1 MELQARLVHAEP
13 GRRVVQVSA
22 REGARCLGS
31 ALGEAADA
39 EQAEERALAR
49 LLARLRPAVP
59 PAGAAPAAPSRPA
72 PGKAPQEPAL
82 PVATRQE
89 PAQPQ
94 PAQPEPVLP
103 GPVLPESA
111 AGGTAEPPPDPED
124 WSDELARIDLQIQ
137 RLGWSREQEGVY
149 LGRAFGHP
157 SRSRLTSWA
166 DLKAFL
172 RALEGFAPGL
182 DPASAPVPLRRPD
195 LLHQC
200 DALLAQL
207 SWSTGEAR
215 SFLERHL
222 ALSSR
227 SQLSDEQLLQFNLL
241 LETEL
246 LSSGQAT
253 DPA

>member
-13 GRRVVQVSA
+13 GKRVVQVSA
-22 REGARCLGS
+22 RDGARCLGS
-31 ALGEAADA
+31 ALGESADA
-39 EQAEERALAR
+39 EQAEERAIAR
-49 LLARLRPAVP
+49 LLARLQP
-59 PAGAAPAAPSRPA
+59 AAPLPAAAAAAAPSRPA
-72 PGKAPQEPAL
+72 PGKAPHEPDL
-82 PVATRQE
+82 PAAT
-89 PAQPQ
+89 
-94 PAQPEPVLP
+94 QPEPAP
-103 GPVLPESA
+103 PESTA
-111 AGGTAEPPPDPED
+111 AVTAEPPPDPED

-137 RLGWSREQEGVY
+137 RLGWNREQEGVY
-149 LGRAFGHP
+149 LERAFGHP

-172 RALEGFAPGL
+172 RALEGFAAGL
-182 DPASAPVPLRRPD
+182 EPSAAPVPLRRPD
-195 LLHQC
+195 LLQQC

-207 SWSTGEAR
+207 GWNTWEAR
-215 SFLERHL
+215 GFLERHL

-246 LSSGQAT
+246 LSGGQAA

>member
-1 MELQARLVHAEP
+1 LVHAEP
-13 GRRVVQVSA
+13 GKRVVQVSA
-22 REGARCLGS
+22 RDGARCLGS
-31 ALGEAADA
+31 ALGESADA
-39 EQAEERALAR
+39 EQAEERAIAR
-49 LLARLRPAVP
+49 LLARLQP
-59 PAGAAPAAPSRPA
+59 AAPLPAAAAAAAPSRPA
-72 PGKAPQEPAL
+72 PGKAPHEPDL
-82 PVATRQE
+82 PAAT
-89 PAQPQ
+89 
-94 PAQPEPVLP
+94 QPEPAP
-103 GPVLPESA
+103 PESTA
-111 AGGTAEPPPDPED
+111 AVTAEPPPDPED

-149 LGRAFGHP
+149 LERAFGHP

-172 RALEGFAPGL
+172 RALEGFAAGL
-182 DPASAPVPLRRPD
+182 EPSAAPVPLRRPD
-195 LLHQC
+195 LLQQC

-207 SWSTGEAR
+207 GWNTGEAR
-215 SFLERHL
+215 GFLERHL

-246 LSSGQAT
+246 LSGGQAA

>member
-13 GRRVVQVSA
+13 GRRVVQVRA
-22 REGARCLGS
+22 REGSRCLGS

-49 LLARLRPAVP
+49 LLARLQPQAP
-59 PAGAAPAAPSRPA
+59 PPGAAAAAAPSRPA
-72 PGKAPQEPAL
+72 PGKAPHEPAR
-82 PVATRQE
+82 PEATR
-89 PAQPQ
+89 
-94 PAQPEPVLP
+94 PEPTLP
-103 GPVLPESA
+103 EPTLPESA
-111 AGGTAEPPPDPED
+111 VAMTAEPPPDPED

-149 LGRAFGHP
+149 LERAFGHP

-166 DLKAFL
+166 DLKSFL
-172 RALEGFAPGL
+172 RALEGFAPAI
-182 DPASAPVPLRRPD
+182 DPTSAPVPLRRPD

-207 SWSTGEAR
+207 GWSTVEAR
-215 SFLERHL
+215 RFLERHL
-222 ALSSR
+222 AQSSR

-246 LSSGQAT
+246 LSSGQAA